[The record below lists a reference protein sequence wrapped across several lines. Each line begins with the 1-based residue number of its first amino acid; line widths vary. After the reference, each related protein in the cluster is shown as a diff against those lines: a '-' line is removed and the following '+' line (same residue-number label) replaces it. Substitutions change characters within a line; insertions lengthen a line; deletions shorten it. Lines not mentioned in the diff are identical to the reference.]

1 MTATGRIITAAALLA
16 AVAASFVA
24 GRLTAPDD
32 KGRVAAAA
40 ACEDIRQSSGLA
52 FRNAARE
59 LDADPAMAH
68 ADARTGANLIL
79 QNRDCFSADDRAQA
93 QTVLDQ
99 VENHV
104 DQQQLQ
110 RLRDDVQDCVDAE
123 TDEYSWST
131 C

>member
-1 MTATGRIITAAALLA
+1 MTTTGRAIVAAALLA
-16 AVAASFVA
+16 AVAAGFAA
-24 GRLTAPDD
+24 GRLTAP
-32 KGRVAAAA
+32 GNGQTAAT
-40 ACEDIRQSSGLA
+40 ACDGIRQSSARA
-52 FRNAARE
+52 FRSAARE
-59 LDADPAMAH
+59 LDTDPATAQ
-68 ADARTGANLIL
+68 ADARTAANLVL

-99 VENHV
+99 VDDQV

-123 TDEYSWST
+123 TDDYSWST